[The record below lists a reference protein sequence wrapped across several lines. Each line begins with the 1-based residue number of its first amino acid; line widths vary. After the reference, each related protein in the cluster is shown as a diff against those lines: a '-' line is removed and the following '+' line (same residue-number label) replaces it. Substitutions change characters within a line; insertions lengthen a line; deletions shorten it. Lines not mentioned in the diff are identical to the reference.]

1 MIARWFMIL
10 AGVLFLVQ
18 CDGGRVE
25 EREIGY
31 KGKAR
36 TNPYLAFERYVQ
48 ESQGQEI
55 KVQSHWPELGYDQSM
70 ILFTAE
76 QLESRFSVDKLDEW
90 VRDGG
95 HAVILMDRASLYQND
110 WATRPV
116 TPEIS
121 EALIEWA
128 KEMEV
133 EVETSSGQ
141 NHSKAEFLGDGYEV
155 DLYGKVLL
163 RDADQKAQP
172 VISIERGDGTV
183 TWVADAGLLRNRWIA
198 EKEHIDL
205 IDAMLEWRRDGEIVF
220 LRGVGISFF
229 GLLWQHGWMPLVG
242 LMVVLVAWL
251 MRHLPRFGP
260 MQAVLREDEIRA
272 YDHHLEMIG
281 DFHWRLDR
289 GASLLEPL
297 RAEAQELCYQWQAKH
312 DRLDEGLFDVMA
324 SRAEIPVERVERAMT
339 DLNARDNL
347 IFTRMVADLQ
357 SIRKAFA

>member
-1 MIARWFMIL
+1 MTARWWVIAVVAL
-10 AGVLFLVQ
+10 LLVQ
-18 CDGGRVE
+18 CDSGRIE

-36 TNPYLAFERYVQ
+36 ANPYLAFERYVK
-48 ESQGQEI
+48 ESQGREMQ
-55 KVQSHWPELGYDQSM
+55 VQSHWPELSYEQSM

-76 QLESRFSVDKLDEW
+76 QLESRFSVDKLNEW
-90 VRDGG
+90 VQEGG

-110 WATRPV
+110 WSIRYA

-121 EALIEWA
+121 EALIGWA
-128 KEMEV
+128 KEMAV
-133 EVETSSGQ
+133 AVETSSEQ

-155 DLYGKVLL
+155 DLHGKVLL
-163 RDADQKAQP
+163 RGPDQKAQP
-172 VISIERGDGTV
+172 VISLELGDGTV
-183 TWVADAGLLRNRWIA
+183 TWVADAALLRNRWIA

-229 GLLWQHGWMPLVG
+229 GLLWRHAWMPLIG
-242 LMVVLVAWL
+242 LAVVLGAWL

-297 RAEAQELCYQWQAKH
+297 RAEAQELCYHWQAKH
-312 DRLDEGLFDVMA
+312 GRLDEGLFDVMA